1 MSFWGA
7 LCHSAGTPTTEESG
21 SFTIPSASIINDKD
35 LTLRSKFLLLIKAYL
50 KAEGETTSLRGAEGD
65 VAISI
70 KALSERF
77 GIDESVLR
85 KAGKELGE

>member
-1 MSFWGA
+1 MS
-7 LCHSAGTPTTEESG
+7 SANGQSQAQ
-21 SFTIPSASIINDKD
+21 SFTIPSDSIINDKD

-50 KAEGETTSLRGAEGD
+50 KANEEDIDNIT
-65 VAISI
+65 I

-85 KAGKELGE
+85 KARKDLDLLETS